1 MNTYRF
7 SFYFPNFNIKRIWDN
22 LKLDVSRF
30 LLLNYNFLYIIF
42 NLEISGFSNES
53 NDKNN
58 KYITHQE
65 IAVIK
70 FIISLLKAR
79 DTTW

>member
-30 LLLNYNFLYIIF
+30 PLLNYNFLYIIF

-58 KYITHQE
+58 KYITSRDRCHQ
-65 IAVIK
+65 VHHQLIK
-70 FIISLLKAR
+70 SP
-79 DTTW
+79 

>member
-30 LLLNYNFLYIIF
+30 PLLNYNFLYIIF

-53 NDKNN
+53 NDKNK
-58 KYITHQE
+58 KYITSRNSCHQ
-65 IAVIK
+65 VHHQLIK
-70 FIISLLKAR
+70 SP
-79 DTTW
+79 